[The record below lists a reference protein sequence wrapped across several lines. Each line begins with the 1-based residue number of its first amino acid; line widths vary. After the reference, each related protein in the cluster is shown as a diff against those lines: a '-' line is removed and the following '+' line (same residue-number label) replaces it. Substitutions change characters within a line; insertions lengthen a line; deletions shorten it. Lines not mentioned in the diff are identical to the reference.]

1 MGGYS
6 SWQLSSWFS
15 RAAFFFFFSALK
27 HFTLSPIKES
37 DISFHSH
44 YTSPTH
50 QVSLLTNEKRL
61 LMEIY
66 VFGGESFTELGGII
80 KQLAFP

>member
-15 RAAFFFFFSALK
+15 RAAFFFFSALK
-27 HFTLSPIKES
+27 HFTLSPIKEL